1 MEDNLRDIEIFIKWL
16 KKFYNLTPKQK
27 NKMIKKVTK
36 ENQSFG
42 NWLQSVRDFN
52 YDMQKDL
59 YDNLR
64 CSGW

>member
-1 MEDNLRDIEIFIKWL
+1 MEDNLKDIEIFIKWL

-36 ENQSFG
+36 ENSSFG
-42 NWLQSVRDFN
+42 NWLNSVRDFN
-52 YDMQKDL
+52 YNMQNDL
-59 YDNLR
+59 YENLR